1 MRLPSA
7 GTAGH
12 LSISRRGVSRPP
24 GSLHPRRPLVNER
37 RAVEFAPKDAQLRDD
52 VRTLG
57 ALVGDVLREQCGDAF
72 FQLVERVRH
81 AAIAGADDELHALI
95 RALPPRDAETL
106 VRAFAT
112 YFEVVNLAERIHRIR
127 RRRDYLR
134 SASDPQEGSLEATAL
149 RLAAS
154 GVTPPQVAALLQRLR
169 VEPVF
174 TAHPTEATRRTLL
187 EKEQVIGRLLVERLD
202 PSRTPDEERAAL
214 ARIREEV
221 TAAWQTD
228 PHPSARPTVMDELE
242 NVVFY
247 LTDVIYRIVPP
258 FSEEL
263 EQAVRKAYTVEVPAR
278 PVLRFGSWVGG
289 DMDGNPNV
297 GAETLRSGLARQREL
312 VLDRYRRESMELSR
326 RLSQSG
332 ALTGVSDA
340 VRERVASYSAQFPKT
355 LATIPP
361 RYHDMP
367 YRVLFRLIAARLE
380 ATRRDTPDGY
390 AGAHELERDL
400 GMVIAS
406 LRAHRGE
413 HAGLFG
419 VQRLLRR
426 VETFGFHLATI
437 DVRQHAHVHRAVLS
451 TLLRDPEWNA
461 RTAGDRLVRLRRALE
476 KGEEPAGSPDA
487 DASRTLEVFKAIADC
502 RARFGP
508 DAVGPYIISMTRGTD
523 DVLAVLVLARWAG
536 LARGGHVPLDVA
548 PLFETVADLAAAPAV
563 MRSLLDDPYYRAH
576 LAERG
581 MHQMVML
588 GYSDSNKDAGIGA
601 SRWALHRAQAAV
613 VETTEQSGVD
623 LTFFHGRG
631 GTVSRGGGRIT
642 SAILSAPPR
651 SVRGR
656 YRMTEQGEA
665 INAKYG
671 LRGIAMRTLQQTVSA
686 VALATA
692 LPHPPDAREPG
703 WTSIMDDIAK
713 GSQAAYRTL
722 VYEDPQFVEYFRRA
736 TPIDVIQRM
745 EIGSRPASRQS
756 TEPGGEIEQLRAIPW
771 VFAWTQSRHLLPGW
785 YGLGAALERAV
796 KRHGT
801 AALGEMIRE
810 WPFLGALVDDVE
822 MVLATADLTIAARYA
837 GLAGQLGKRYFPL
850 IRAEFERTV
859 GNVLALKQE
868 KALLDSDPALQRS
881 ILLRNPYVDPMS
893 LLQIDLL
900 ERWRAEG
907 RPDNEVFRALLAS
920 VRGIAQGLQSTG

>member
-1 MRLPSA
+1 M
-7 GTAGH
+7 
-12 LSISRRGVSRPP
+12 
-24 GSLHPRRPLVNER
+24 
-37 RAVEFAPKDAQLRDD
+37 RDD

-81 AAIAGADDELHALI
+81 AAIAGGGGGGGADDELHALLH
-95 RALPPRDAETL
+95 ALPPRDAETL

-112 YFEVVNLAERIHRIR
+112 YFEVINLAERIHRIR

-263 EQAVRKAYTVEVPAR
+263 EQAVRKAYSVEVPAR

-312 VLDRYRRESMELSR
+312 LLDRYRRESMELSR

-340 VRERVASYSAQFPKT
+340 VRERVACYSAQFPKT

-451 TLLRDPEWNA
+451 SLLRDPEWNA
-461 RTAGDRLVRLRRALE
+461 RTAGDRLVRLRRVLE

-548 PLFETVADLAAAPAV
+548 PLFETVADLTAAAAV

-671 LRGIAMRTLQQTVSA
+671 LRGIAMRTLEQTVSA

-703 WTSIMDDIAK
+703 WTSIMDAIACD
-713 GSQAAYRTL
+713 SQAAYRSL
-722 VYEDPQFVEYFRRA
+722 VYEDPQFVEYFRQA

-785 YGLGAALERAV
+785 YGLGAALDHAV
-796 KRHGT
+796 KRHGA

-810 WPFLGALVDDVE
+810 WPFLRALVDDVE

>member
-1 MRLPSA
+1 
-7 GTAGH
+7 
-12 LSISRRGVSRPP
+12 
-24 GSLHPRRPLVNER
+24 
-37 RAVEFAPKDAQLRDD
+37 
-52 VRTLG
+52 
-57 ALVGDVLREQCGDAF
+57 
-72 FQLVERVRH
+72 
-81 AAIAGADDELHALI
+81 
-95 RALPPRDAETL
+95 LPPRDAETL

-134 SASDPQEGSLEATAL
+134 GASDPQEGSLEATVA
-149 RLAAS
+149 RLAAA
-154 GVTPPQVAALLQRLR
+154 GVTPVQTDALLQRLR
-169 VEPVF
+169 IEPVF

-214 ARIREEV
+214 GRIREEV
-221 TAAWQTD
+221 TGAWQTD

-247 LTDVIYRIVPP
+247 LTDVVYRIVPP
-258 FSEEL
+258 FYEEL
-263 EQAVRKAYTVEVPAR
+263 ERAVHKVYDVAVPPPTR
-278 PVLRFGSWVGG
+278 PILRFGSWVGG
-289 DMDGNPNV
+289 DMDGNPSV
-297 GAETLRSGLARQREL
+297 GAETLRAAFARQREL
-312 VLDRYRRESMELSR
+312 VLGRYRREAAELAR

-340 VRERVASYSAQFPKT
+340 VRERVATYGAQFPKA
-355 LATIPP
+355 LAAIPP

-367 YRVLFRLIAARLE
+367 YRVLFGLMAARLE
-380 ATRRDTPDGY
+380 ATRRAAPDAY
-390 AGAHELERDL
+390 AGPDELARDL
-400 GMVIAS
+400 GVVIAS

-437 DVRQHAHVHRAVLS
+437 DVRQHAHVHRAVVS
-451 TLLRDPEWNA
+451 TLLRDPDWSTRNPA
-461 RTAGDRLVRLRRALE
+461 DRLARLRRALE
-476 KGEEPAGSPDA
+476 QGEEPAAGGSPDA
-487 DASRTLEVFKAIADC
+487 DATRTLEVFKAIADC

-508 DAVGPYIISMTRGTD
+508 DAVGPYIISMAQGAD
-523 DVLAVLVLARWAG
+523 DVLAVLLLARWGG
-536 LARGGHVPLDVA
+536 LASSGKGGHVPLDVA
-548 PLFETVADLAAAPAV
+548 PLFETVADLE
-563 MRSLLDDPYYRAH
+563 RSPDVLRALVAEPYYRAH

-581 MHQMVML
+581 MHQMVMI

-601 SRWALHRAQAAV
+601 SRWALHRAQAAL
-613 VETTEQSGVD
+613 VETTDRSGVD

-631 GTVSRGGGRIT
+631 GTVSRGGGKIT
-642 SAILSAPPR
+642 STLLSAPVG

-656 YRMTEQGEA
+656 FRMTEQGEA

-671 LRGIAMRTLQQTVSA
+671 LRGIAMRSLEQTVSA

-692 LPHPPDAREPG
+692 LPHPPDAREAG
-703 WTSIMDDIAK
+703 WRGIMDALARD
-713 GSQAAYRTL
+713 SRAAYRAL
-722 VYEDPQFVEYFRRA
+722 VYDDPQFVEYFRRA

-745 EIGSRPASRQS
+745 EISSRPASRPGADEQ
-756 TEPGGEIEQLRAIPW
+756 GGEIERLRAIPW

-785 YGLGAALERAV
+785 FGLGTALQRADERYGA
-796 KRHGT
+796 
-801 AALGEMIRE
+801 AALGEMVRD
-810 WPFLGALVDDVE
+810 WPFLRALVDDVE
-822 MVLATADLTIAARYA
+822 MVLATADLAIAARYA
-837 GLAGQLGKRYFPL
+837 CLAGQLGEQYFPV
-850 IRAEFERTV
+850 IRAEFDRTV
-859 GNVLALKQE
+859 ANVLALKHE
-868 KALLDSDPALQRS
+868 TALLDSDPALQRS